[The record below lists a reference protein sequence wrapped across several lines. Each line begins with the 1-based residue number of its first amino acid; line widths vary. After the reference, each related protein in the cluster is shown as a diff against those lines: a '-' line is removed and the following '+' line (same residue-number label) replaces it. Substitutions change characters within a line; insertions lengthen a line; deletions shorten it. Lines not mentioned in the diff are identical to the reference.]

1 MGLTGNKDSLWT
13 MDCFHNDNDF
23 SMEMHRK
30 DMEEICEKNKVYE
43 GMLAPLIEALEA
55 TKEDKVKIHSCEI
68 IGGPSRIPSVQ
79 TKILEVSQ
87 KYESEIK
94 ALSTTLNGDESVAR
108 GCALMCAM
116 LSPNYRVKEFQVQ
129 DILTWPITISY
140 PSEKEETQKIIQQLI
155 MQRGNPQPCTA
166 KVMFNKTKNFVF
178 KLQHPTEYT
187 VKDTKVNIEYPFLTN
202 SSIGEFN
209 VQLLP
214 LSENAVQ
221 APKIKLLLD
230 INKQGLLDWP
240 KASLIEYVKKE
251 KKEEPKKEEK
261 DKKKDEDNKDKDKKD
276 EDNDTKMKNEE

>member
-1 MGLTGNKDSLWT
+1 MGEN
-13 MDCFHNDNDF
+13 
-23 SMEMHRK
+23 
-30 DMEEICEKNKVYE
+30 
-43 GMLAPLIEALEA
+43 
-55 TKEDKVKIHSCEI
+55 
-68 IGGPSRIPSVQ
+68 
-79 TKILEVSQ
+79 
-87 KYESEIK
+87 
-94 ALSTTLNGDESVAR
+94 
-108 GCALMCAM
+108 
-116 LSPNYRVKEFQVQ
+116 
-129 DILTWPITISY
+129 
-140 PSEKEETQKIIQQLI
+140 QKIIQQLI

-240 KASLIEYVKKE
+240 KASLIEYVKRE
-251 KKEEPKKEEK
+251 EPKKEEPKKDESAKKED
-261 DKKKDEDNKDKDKKD
+261 DKSKKTEDDKDKKD
-276 EDNDTKMKNEE
+276 EDNDTKMKNEEDKAKKEDDKEKEKEAPPKKEEEDQKDDKMEVDEDDDSKDKDKKKKKDKKKITRNLMITGNFFNELKTSEYNKMFELESNF